1 MAISTF
7 ATFLLAG
14 IAAAKTCT
22 NFTIPVDISSRQG
35 LFREVPTAGN
45 LDATAFAQEFTRIG
59 QNYTAVL
66 LKDYQT
72 LQGSYKISAKFC
84 TPDGG
89 SKSSVVQ
96 LLSHGI
102 GFDKT

>member
-1 MAISTF
+1 MVVSTF

-14 IAAAKTCT
+14 VAAAKTCT

-66 LKDYQT
+66 LQDYQT
-72 LQGSYKISAKFC
+72 LKGSYKISAKFC
-84 TPDGG
+84 TPDSG

-96 LLSHGI
+96 LLNHGI